1 MNNRRRDL
9 LPRVCST
16 SCLRQDSSKYMT
28 SISLGII
35 FGIILNISG
44 AGHVFSSLV
53 TLPGPLFLRALQCAV
68 IPMMFFNISVS
79 VAQIYGEGGAG
90 SLGKKVLK
98 FYLLTT
104 VAAVMNGIA
113 MANIFAS
120 LFTSDSD
127 EDDDDGVD
135 VEFKCPKGFGKI
147 TVDSSGNVLCMPTDS
162 TASYNISHKYQE
174 FSLQDEENLLI
185 NTAIVERTLLDQV
198 LSTAYSLVPSNF
210 TESFAGPNIISVI
223 VIAMVM
229 GMAMVHIG
237 VDLDTEGKGVGPAAS
252 PELELDESDSDIDQG
267 VELQLKRNPSTD
279 SIPKRRNSNEFSTKA
294 HSVSEVLELFKECT
308 VIANLIIKWIVEL
321 APYCI
326 AFLIAGS
333 LAEAGNLVS
342 LMRSVGVYVAA
353 TFVGIV
359 IHVGITLP
367 TIFFIYTRENPY
379 QWMFACRRAMLVAL
393 STASSAATLPITIRT
408 VVDTGLVSET
418 IANVILPM
426 GANINMDGTGVGF
439 PCVIMFLAYADH
451 YENKVNAFT
460 WVNVALGST
469 LGSVGAAPVPSAGLV
484 TMITVWQT
492 AFPNYDVPS
501 AIAYVQA
508 IDFLIDRIQTMTNV
522 VSDMFVVRMLQVLID
537 SESEETFSKEKL
549 ESSTSN
555 PMNSIKRPTNAAEEV

>member
-1 MNNRRRDL
+1 
-9 LPRVCST
+9 
-16 SCLRQDSSKYMT
+16 MT